1 MKLRTAF
8 QNGLRA
14 ARANLLPGLLLQ
26 ALMLCFLAA
35 YLLHDGT
42 YAFLTRVGEVRQEV
56 SYGFSLVTYIVSGA
70 LLPELLRIVFFQKGR
85 PLLANLW
92 NFLATAPLWAGL
104 GMLVDLFY
112 CYQNEWFGTGNSWQ
126 IVAAKVLVDQFLFS
140 PFLANPITNTY
151 LAFRVAGLN
160 ATTAREVFSWNFV
173 VEKMLPTQI
182 AGWAVWIP
190 GVCLVYFMPPLL
202 QLPTAVLIQCFWV
215 LLLTSL
221 HERESAK

>member
-1 MKLRTAF
+1 
-8 QNGLRA
+8 
-14 ARANLLPGLLLQ
+14 
-26 ALMLCFLAA
+26 MLCFLAA

-42 YAFLTRVGEVRQEV
+42 RAFLTRVGEVRQEV
-56 SYGFSLVTYIVSGA
+56 SYVFSLVTYIVSGA
-70 LLPELLRIVFFQKGR
+70 LFPELLRIVFFQKGR
-85 PLLANLW
+85 LLRANLW
-92 NFLATAPLWAGL
+92 NFLNAAPLWASL
-104 GMLVDLFY
+104 GMLVDFFY
-112 CYQNEWFGTGNSWQ
+112 RCQNEWFGTGNSWQ

-140 PFLANPITNTY
+140 PFLANPITNAY
-151 LAFRVAGLN
+151 LAFRTSGLN
-160 ATTAREVFSWNFV
+160 ASTARDVFSWNFV

-221 HERESAK
+221 HESESA

>member
-1 MKLRTAF
+1 MNLRAAIQT
-8 QNGLRA
+8 GLRA

-42 YAFLTRVGEVRQEV
+42 HAFLTRVGEVRQEM
-56 SYGFSLVTYIVSGA
+56 SYGFSLATYIVSGA
-70 LLPELLRIVFFQKGR
+70 LFPELLRIVFFQKGH
-85 PLLANLW
+85 LLRANLW
-92 NFLATAPLWAGL
+92 NFFTAAPLWAGL
-104 GMLVDLFY
+104 GMLVDFFY
-112 CYQNEWFGTGNSWQ
+112 RCQNEWFGTGNAWQ
-126 IVAAKVLVDQFLFS
+126 IIAAKVLVDQFLYS
-140 PFLANPITNTY
+140 PFLANPIASAY
-151 LAFRVAGLN
+151 LAFRASGLN
-160 ATTAREVFSWNFV
+160 AATAREVFSWNFV

-202 QLPTAVLIQCFWV
+202 QLPTAVLIHCFWV

>member
-1 MKLRTAF
+1 MNLRAAIQT
-8 QNGLRA
+8 GLRA

-42 YAFLTRVGEVRQEV
+42 HAFLTRVGEVRQEM
-56 SYGFSLVTYIVSGA
+56 SYGFSLATYIVSGA
-70 LLPELLRIVFFQKGR
+70 LFPELLRIVFFQKGH
-85 PLLANLW
+85 LLRANLW
-92 NFLATAPLWAGL
+92 NFFTAAPLWAGL
-104 GMLVDLFY
+104 GMLVDFFY
-112 CYQNEWFGTGNSWQ
+112 RCQNEWFGTGNAWQ
-126 IVAAKVLVDQFLFS
+126 IIAAKVLVDQFLYS
-140 PFLANPITNTY
+140 PFLANPIASAY
-151 LAFRVAGLN
+151 LAFRASGLN
-160 ATTAREVFSWNFV
+160 AATAREVFSWNFV

-202 QLPTAVLIQCFWV
+202 QLPTAVLIHCFWV
-215 LLLTSL
+215 LLLTTL

>member
-1 MKLRTAF
+1 MNLRTAF
-8 QNGLRA
+8 QTGLRA

-42 YAFLTRVGEVRQEV
+42 YAFLTRVGEVRQEM
-56 SYGFSLVTYIVSGA
+56 SYGFSLATYIVSGA
-70 LLPELLRIVFFQKGR
+70 LFPELLRIVFFQKGR
-85 PLLANLW
+85 LLRANLW
-92 NFLATAPLWAGL
+92 NFLTAAPLWAGL
-104 GMLVDLFY
+104 GMLVDFFY
-112 CYQNEWFGTGNSWQ
+112 RCQNDWFGTGNAWQ
-126 IVAAKVLVDQFLFS
+126 IVAAKVQDDQFLYS
-140 PFLANPITNTY
+140 PFLAKPITNAY
-151 LAFRVAGLN
+151 LAFRASGLN
-160 ATTAREVFSWNFV
+160 AATAREVFSWNFF
-173 VEKMLPTQI
+173 VEKMVPTQI

-221 HERESAK
+221 HERESVK